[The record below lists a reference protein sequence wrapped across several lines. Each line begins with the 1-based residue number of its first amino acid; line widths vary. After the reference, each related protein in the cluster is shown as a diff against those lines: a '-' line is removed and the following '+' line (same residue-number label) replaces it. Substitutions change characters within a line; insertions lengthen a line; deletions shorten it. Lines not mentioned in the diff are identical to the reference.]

1 MVRDDILENINNMT
15 QNGFKSGVKKP
26 TLQEIYAQYQS
37 QNQKEP
43 TWTEVIAENLPNIA
57 KIASAA
63 FIKDPYQQGGI
74 AQSLTDEQERQNARK
89 EAYKQAQEQKA
100 KDFLDITYKQAK
112 LDNEE
117 ADKLNKKDWN
127 TDLANIYRIIKDPNA
142 SKEDKDFI
150 MNYTMYNKDPEL
162 QRNLKFAGAEGTGA
176 GNLVHAEDIAKA
188 TQTGKEKG
196 ELGYINLKE
205 YQKEYADIRNSAKEA
220 QNMNN
225 TYTDMEKLLDT
236 GIKTGTLANAELEA
250 KKLLNVFGI
259 DSKGLAEGQAFKA
272 LGNQLALRMR
282 NPSSGFGLTGNTSDR
297 DVKFLKST
305 VPQISN
311 TPEGNRLIIKLAKA
325 VNNRKI
331 EQLKIAEQYVQEN
344 GYYNPIEVNK
354 QIDKLN
360 STSMF
365 GEDLIKEVESMV
377 GGSKAPKNDRLGIF

>member
-100 KDFLDITYKQAK
+100 KDFLDINYKQAK

-117 ADKLNKKDWN
+117 AGKLNKKEWN
-127 TDLANIYRIIKDPNA
+127 TDLANIYRIMKDPDA